1 MGLQAVPPGFQ
12 QLLLQAEHLGV
23 LLRFCVVIAQEMQY
37 AVHGEQLKFRLRA
50 VPGRLCLLGRDLRAE
65 HNVAEQAGV
74 GGRLLAPAGLRR
86 PELVHRERQHVRRAR
101 LPHPALVQ
109 LGHRLLIDNE
119 HGQLRQRVDPQLI
132 QRVPGH
138 RGEPGLVDLHAGLIR
153 DIDAHLR
160 LVFLWLVCW
169 PLCAASC
176 FSYASTIFPTSR
188 CLTTSWLVSL
198 AK

>member
-1 MGLQAVPPGFQ
+1 VF
-12 QLLLQAEHLGV
+12 
-23 LLRFCVVIAQEMQY
+23 LRFGVVIPEEMQHT
-37 AVHGEQLKFRLRA
+37 VHGEQLKLRLRA
-50 VPGRLCLLGRDLRAE
+50 VPGCPRLLRRDLRAQ
-65 HNVAEQAGV
+65 HHVAEQARV
-74 GGRLLAPAGLRR
+74 GGWLLAPAGLRR
-86 PELVHRERQHVRRAR
+86 TELVHRERQHVRRAR

-109 LGHRLLIDNE
+109 LGHRLLVNDE
-119 HGQLRQRVDPQLI
+119 HGQLRQRVNPQLI

-160 LVFLWLVCW
+160 LLFLWLVCW
-169 PLCAASC
+169 PLALFISSAASC

>member
-101 LPHPALVQ
+101 LPHPPLVQ

-138 RGEPGLVDLHAGLIR
+138 RGEPGLVNLHAGLIR
-153 DIDAHLR
+153 DIDAHRR
-160 LVFLWLVCW
+160 LVFL
-169 PLCAASC
+169 
-176 FSYASTIFPTSR
+176 
-188 CLTTSWLVSL
+188 
-198 AK
+198 